1 METYAN
7 PDVEGSESQE
17 SFNNEGDVVN
27 AESQPNGQQDWES
40 QAKYHQSEKDKLY
53 EENKK
58 NKSTINQ
65 FRDVL
70 SKPGVVDA
78 IKGAMSGTSGNSTED
93 VKMTSEEFDPWSA
106 YNDSNSKSYQFR
118 VQQEA
123 KHFNSIADEKLKTA
137 IEPVIRGQ
145 VENNLKTTL
154 SAKYK
159 MSEKEI
165 GEFMDFANTP
175 MSNMG
180 EDDMIKMFRAYK
192 RGKRSTNVNPLNQ
205 IRKTKSTPQQAGVLQ
220 GQSPKQKGAGDE
232 LFDRLLGTT
241 EASKLV

>member
-17 SFNNEGDVVN
+17 SFNNEGEVVN
-27 AESQPNGQQDWES
+27 ANSQPNGSQDWKS
-40 QAKYHQSEKDKLY
+40 QAKYYQSEKDKMF

-58 NKSTINQ
+58 NKATISQ

-78 IKGAMSGTSGNSTED
+78 IKGAINGTSGNSKED

-106 YNDSNSKSYQFR
+106 YNDPNSKSYQFR

-123 KHFNSIADEKLKTA
+123 EHFNNIADKKLKTA

-159 MSEKEI
+159 MSENEI
-165 GEFMDFANTP
+165 GDFMDFVNTP
-175 MSNMG
+175 MSTMG
-180 EDDMIKMFRAYK
+180 EDDMVKMFRAYK
-192 RGKRSTNVNPLNQ
+192 RGKRAANVNPLNQ

-220 GQSPKQKGAGDE
+220 GQSPKKKTSEDE
-232 LFDRLLGTT
+232 LFDRLLGAG